1 MERQKHLHIMLSDT
15 EEELIKK
22 RAKDEEM
29 SIADYIR
36 YAVLLES
43 FYVGEKKAY
52 KMLAGGFT
60 KRFMEWFHRRTEG
73 LQQLEN
79 D

>member
-1 MERQKHLHIMLSDT
+1 MERQKHLHIMLSDM
-15 EEELIKK
+15 EEGLIKK

-43 FYVGEKKAY
+43 FYVGEKKTY
-52 KMLAGGFT
+52 KMLASGFT
-60 KRFMEWFHRRTEG
+60 KRFMDWFQRRTEG
-73 LQQLEN
+73 LQRFES